1 MKNIS
6 LVLSKYKKNNS
17 LFLSNFIQFYFLLRG
32 GNLVFFFYLKNY
44 FFKFSN
50 KNITNSKLSNNKQ
63 INQVFNSFL
72 VFFMRFG
79 KKILNFKFL
88 TKSFLNIFNI
98 IFLSNFQNFKNY
110 SFLKEF
116 LFNVKLNKS
125 LNNVVYI
132 LNWSLFWYEPIFS
145 IKCSVVPKK
154 YRKKIKKKYLYKIA
168 YLNSTKRKNVAVKGV
183 LSYLNTF
190 KNYSVLDRL
199 TLTLS
204 DVIFNFK
211 NSYIYKRK
219 LVVYKKIFR
228 L

>member
-1 MKNIS
+1 LKNIS

-132 LNWSLFWYEPIFS
+132 LN
-145 IKCSVVPKK
+145 
-154 YRKKIKKKYLYKIA
+154 
-168 YLNSTKRKNVAVKGV
+168 
-183 LSYLNTF
+183 
-190 KNYSVLDRL
+190 
-199 TLTLS
+199 
-204 DVIFNFK
+204 
-211 NSYIYKRK
+211 
-219 LVVYKKIFR
+219 
-228 L
+228 